1 MKKLF
6 FLLGICV
13 AIASCKD
20 DDSGI
25 GLNILPESDEIMP
38 IVKNFNLASDT
49 KKFDGGVYANNT
61 VYLLGEHENS
71 TYGATK
77 GSLLAGVTYPKKD
90 LAFPPDATVDSLVL
104 RIAVA
109 SHIGNEPLTLKVSEL
124 NTKLIF
130 GNKYP
135 TDIDVTPYIGSE
147 LGSEIFPTDSIN
159 RIDTLLA
166 AGKTTPCL
174 YIKLSNTRANDL
186 IKSAPY
192 TSETA
197 FQDYFKGIYIEPT
210 GGKTVLYID
219 APDLLLTYHYTEK
232 TNGKDT
238 VLYQTLIYPSNNE
251 VKKVNAISHGNSL
264 DEKFN
269 QKPDTITYLFSPAG
283 FYSQVNVPINS
294 ILIDI
299 CNDPAKIAAL
309 NSVRL
314 TIEAEVPKG
323 GSDSIPLP
331 NCLALVPESEINT
344 YFEQNKL
351 PDNKT
356 SFYAALVSNSTNKT
370 YTYTFDLM
378 TYLQEKI
385 KTFEYTDGS
394 NAKYKPENFALV
406 PALAL
411 ANSSSILTDLRNNPY
426 LTGLSFNN
434 KKLKLTVIYSNYHQ
448 LNQ

>member
-25 GLNILPESDEIMP
+25 GFIPESDEITP
-38 IVKNFNLASDT
+38 FVKNFDLASDT

-61 VYLLGEHENS
+61 MYLLGEHENS
-71 TYGATK
+71 TCGATK

-104 RIAVA
+104 RITVA

-130 GNKYP
+130 GNKYH

-147 LGSEIFPTDSIN
+147 LGNKTFTTEAIN
-159 RIDTLLA
+159 NIDTVLK
-166 AGKTTPCL
+166 KTTEVPPYL
-174 YIKLSNTRANDL
+174 YIKLDNTRANDL

-210 GGKTVLYID
+210 GGKTVLYVG
-219 APDLLLTYHYTEK
+219 AADLILKYHTASDTLELTF
-232 TNGKDT
+232 
-238 VLYQTLIYPSNNE
+238 PSNNE
-251 VKKVNAISHGNSL
+251 VKKVNAISHSNL
-264 DEKFN
+264 DEKLN

-331 NCLALVPESEINT
+331 NYLALVPEDEINT

-356 SFYAALVSNSTNKT
+356 SFSAYLVSNSTAKT

-378 TYLQEKI
+378 TYLQAKI
-385 KTFEYTDGS
+385 KYYQEVPANLQPIT
-394 NAKYKPENFALV
+394 ENFALV

-411 ANSSSILTDLRNNPY
+411 TNSSSILTDLRNNPY

-448 LNQ
+448 LDQ